1 MRVSKLKL
9 LVLII
14 MSAIGFVASSY
25 VLIVFYT
32 LHQNLACGPT
42 GSFFG
47 IRLDCGAVLD
57 SSYSKILGVPL
68 ELLALAYFMV
78 NMALVYVIAFGSER
92 AFRFSLQALF
102 LWRFIGVA
110 IVPYLVFV
118 ELFLL
123 HAICIYC
130 TLMHAAILI
139 DFVVISYLLFF
150 GEKSLWAMGFEEV
163 YTLGDR
169 PVTLASSPGNADVV
183 LDDAKWT
190 RPSPL
195 TAKTIARC
203 P

>member
-1 MRVSKLKL
+1 MRVSRLKL
-9 LVLII
+9 LILIV

-32 LHQNLACGPT
+32 LGQQVVCPS

-47 IRLDCGAVLD
+47 IQFDCGAVLN
-57 SSYSKILGVPL
+57 SPYSKILGVPL
-68 ELLALAYFMV
+68 ELLALVYFAV
-78 NMALVYVIAFGSER
+78 NMAMVYVIAFGSER
-92 AFRFSLQALF
+92 AFKFSLQALF

-130 TLMHAAILI
+130 TIMHMAILI

-150 GEKSLWAMGFEEV
+150 GENSLWAIGFEEIE
-163 YTLGDR
+163 TLNEK
-169 PVTLASSPGNADVV
+169 PVTPAYSLSHADVMTE
-183 LDDAKWT
+183 DA
-190 RPSPL
+190 R
-195 TAKTIARC
+195 
-203 P
+203 

>member
-1 MRVSKLKL
+1 MRISRLKL
-9 LVLII
+9 LILII

-32 LHQNLACGPT
+32 LGQSVVCPN
-42 GSFFG
+42 GSFLG
-47 IRLDCGAVLD
+47 IKFDCGVVLN
-57 SSYSKILGVPL
+57 SQYSKVLGVPL
-68 ELLALAYFMV
+68 ELLALVYFMV
-78 NMALVYVIAFGSER
+78 NIAMVYVIAFGSER

-130 TLMHAAILI
+130 TLMHVAILF

-150 GEKSLWAMGFEEV
+150 GAKSLWAMGFEEFE
-163 YTLGDR
+163 TLNER
-169 PVTLASSPGNADVV
+169 PVTPAASLSDADV
-183 LDDAKWT
+183 T
-190 RPSPL
+190 RTMQNKPVHHP
-195 TAKTIARC
+195 
-203 P
+203 

>member
-1 MRVSKLKL
+1 MRVSRLKL
-9 LVLII
+9 LILII
-14 MSAIGFVASSY
+14 MSAVGFVASSY

-32 LHQNLACGPT
+32 LHQTLVCRPS
-42 GSFFG
+42 GSYFG
-47 IRLDCGAVLD
+47 IQLDCGAVLD
-57 SSYSKILGVPL
+57 SPYSKILGVPL

-78 NMALVYVIAFGSER
+78 NMAMVYVIAFGSDR

-130 TLMHAAILI
+130 TLMHVAILI

-150 GEKSLWAMGFEEV
+150 GEKSLWAMGFEEIE
-163 YTLGDR
+163 TLDER
-169 PVTLASSPGNADVV
+169 PVTPTSSHSDADAASGIP
-183 LDDAKWT
+183 K
-190 RPSPL
+190 
-195 TAKTIARC
+195 
-203 P
+203 